1 MGEITYSID
10 DFVVAHATAFDKPVS
25 PDIVTAALNKA
36 GKQRYTKSE
45 AQKIVQDFSAAEVN
59 QTSGTIPQVTVA
71 AEKPVTTVFSS
82 ASSAPASVQTAT
94 KDKEVK

>member
-1 MGEITYSID
+1 MGDITYSIE
-10 DFVVAHATAFDKPVS
+10 DFVAAHATAFGKPVS

-45 AQKIVQDFSAAEVN
+45 AQKIVQNFSAAEVN
-59 QTSGTIPQVTVA
+59 QTSGTIPQVTAA
-71 AEKPVTTVFSS
+71 AEKPVTTVFSTAPS
-82 ASSAPASVQTAT
+82 VPASVQTAT